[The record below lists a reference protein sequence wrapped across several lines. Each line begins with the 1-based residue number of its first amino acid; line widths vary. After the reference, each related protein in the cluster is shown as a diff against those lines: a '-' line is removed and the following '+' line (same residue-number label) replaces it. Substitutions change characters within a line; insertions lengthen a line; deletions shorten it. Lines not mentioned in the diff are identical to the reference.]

1 MKRASILLGLLLL
14 SSVAA
19 GRHGCSSCDAAKE
32 RMKCEYYVLKKG
44 DLAQRSHCAAYAES
58 IDVDGARGKAAW
70 YFLLAGS
77 PEKALEAANL
87 AVDQGH
93 TYALEYAAAAAMVLE
108 RKREAKAYMR
118 RLGNLPFDRERLL
131 RDFERLERLYPGVSF
146 VSTLLPHSL

>member
-1 MKRASILLGLLLL
+1 MRSIALFLGMALLPLM
-14 SSVAA
+14 AA
-19 GRHGCSSCDAAKE
+19 EKPGCSGCDAGKE
-32 RMKCEYYVLKKG
+32 RVRCEYHVLKKG
-44 DLAQRSHCAAYAES
+44 DLTQRFHCEVYARS